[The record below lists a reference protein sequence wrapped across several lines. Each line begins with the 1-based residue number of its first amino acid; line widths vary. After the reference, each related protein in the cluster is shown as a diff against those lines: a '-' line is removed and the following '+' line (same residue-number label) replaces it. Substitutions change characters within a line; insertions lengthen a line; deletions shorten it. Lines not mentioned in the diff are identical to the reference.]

1 MSDLSKY
8 IQNQKYNN
16 YFSVPFWQE
25 KTPKETLMYK
35 YMQVNTMTYIAFW
48 HIYLLMHFISEKYN
62 YIQLWPQI
70 CSHLNIHVSMNFHK

>member
-1 MSDLSKY
+1 
-8 IQNQKYNN
+8 
-16 YFSVPFWQE
+16 
-25 KTPKETLMYK
+25 MYK